1 MRRALKSSS
10 FNGSSKVLSLF
21 LILSRDWWYSILTCK
36 FLSFLFLQVVY
47 FLCQHNRKKKTERHV
62 QAYNGRRGTY
72 FFRGLCYHELCV
84 AVFVDFLLIFFWI
97 PPMSR
102 KALHLVFTNWSFWWK
117 LDTKRQRGNQ
127 ICLLIAPGP
136 LTTWFMSVSL
146 LCRSLLVQLSWKS
159 EPPSWQ

>member
-21 LILSRDWWYSILTCK
+21 LILFRDWWYWILTGT
-36 FLSFLFLQVVY
+36 FFSFLFLQVVY
-47 FLCQHNRKKKTERHV
+47 FLCRHNRKKERQV
-62 QAYNGRRGTY
+62 QAYNGRHGTH

-84 AVFVDFLLIFFWI
+84 DVFVDFLLIYFWI

-102 KALHLVFTNWSFWWK
+102 KALHSVFTNWSFWWK
-117 LDTKRQRGNQ
+117 LDTKRQRRNQ
-127 ICLLIAPGP
+127 ICLLIAP

-146 LCRSLLVQLSWKS
+146 LCQLLLVQLSWKS